1 MKRIQI
7 LVIAFLCLASLFS
20 CKGQTGPA
28 LQPKEFSEKCY
39 AENAILVDV
48 RTPQEYAEGHLKG
61 SVQMDYLGDNFN
73 EQLKTLDKN
82 KSIYLYCRSGGRS
95 GNTQEELLKQGYK
108 HVYNLDG
115 GIDAW
120 KKAGLPVEK

>member
-1 MKRIQI
+1 MKLKQF
-7 LVIAFLCLASLFS
+7 LVVPFLFLVSLLS
-20 CKGQTGPA
+20 CNGQEGPA
-28 LQPKEFSEKCY
+28 LQPKEFSEQCY

-48 RTPQEYAEGHLKG
+48 RTPQEYADGHLKG

-95 GNTQEELLKQGYK
+95 GNTQEELIKQGYK

-115 GIDAW
+115 GVDAW
-120 KKAGLPVEK
+120 KKTGLPVEK